1 MSTNATLTEE
11 RSPMTSRIG
20 VDGDGNEHR
29 WNHATGRVEVTRHDG
44 TTAYD
49 LGRLGVGGLEE
60 WRQEVAARAGAWERW
75 DHDKTTADLLREV
88 L

>member
-1 MSTNATLTEE
+1 MSTNATTTQE
-11 RSPMTSRIG
+11 RSPITSRIG

-29 WNHATGRVEVTRHDG
+29 WNHTARRVEVTRADG

-49 LGRLGVGGLEE
+49 LDQLGVGSFAE
-60 WRQEVAARAGAWERW
+60 WRQKVAARAGEWVSW
-75 DHDKTTADLLREV
+75 DYGKTTVELLQEE